1 MTKKINEGQNDFTPR
16 NDRQSYFGQY
26 THGGDIRPSNK
37 PRPKYKETTPAPS
50 YTDYNAEKA
59 KSTKPKTASSVP
71 PAKKPSLL
79 SRIKSA
85 LSLGEATKQQVIAT
99 AQNMNTVQTQ
109 LDAERLKGVGRRGRG
124 LGVDMAK
131 QKRAMQS
138 AMAAR
143 IAAKKIAINKT
154 KGNKP

>member
-1 MTKKINEGQNDFTPR
+1 MTKKINEGMDDFTPK
-16 NDRQSYFGQY
+16 NDRQTYFGQY
-26 THGGDIRPSNK
+26 THGGDIRPSTR
-37 PRPKYKETTPAPS
+37 PRPKYKETKSAPS
-50 YTDYNAEKA
+50 YFDYNAEKA
-59 KSTKPKTASSVP
+59 RTKVASSV

-85 LSLGEATKQQVIAT
+85 LSLGEATKEQVIAT
-99 AQNMNTVQTQ
+99 AKNINDVQTQ

-124 LGVDMAK
+124 LGADMSK

-143 IAAKKIAINKT
+143 IAAKKIAIK
-154 KGNKP
+154 KGKGEQ

>member
-1 MTKKINEGQNDFTPR
+1 MTKKINEGQDDFTPR

-26 THGGDIRPSNK
+26 THGGDIRPSTK
-37 PRPKYKETTPAPS
+37 PRPKYKETKSAPS
-50 YTDYNAEKA
+50 YAEYNAEKA
-59 KSTKPKTASSVP
+59 KSKPASSV

-85 LSLGEATKQQVIAT
+85 LSLGEATKEQVIAT

>member
-1 MTKKINEGQNDFTPR
+1 MTKKINEGMDDFTPK
-16 NDRQSYFGQY
+16 NDRQAYLGQY

-37 PRPKYKETTPAPS
+37 PRPKYKETKPAPS

-59 KSTKPKTASSVP
+59 KSTKPKPT

-109 LDAERLKGVGRRGRG
+109 LDAERLKGVGRGRRFG
-124 LGVDMAK
+124 SGM
-131 QKRAMQS
+131 QTRAMQN

-143 IAAKKIAINKT
+143 IAAKKNGKV
-154 KGNKP
+154 KP